1 MRGRLPGFGP
11 TVHAIPSA
19 PAVPASCTELTPPVA
34 SRSSR
39 QALSG
44 DRHLSCSSRQ
54 DQSWHAH
61 VPEHAHVQTHR
72 ARRPGPREKAVS
84 APDSPGFPSP
94 ADVGT
99 RPRSRRARPAPW
111 SVRRV
116 RPPAEGPPQLRR
128 ENGNQRA
135 RKLHERGGGE
145 RMAGAR
151 TKVKRNQRHENRN
164 LFKSR
169 CRTGS

>member
-72 ARRPGPREKAVS
+72 ARRPGPRVKAES

-99 RPRSRRARPAPW
+99 RPRSRRAARPASTMVHPP
-111 SVRRV
+111 
-116 RPPAEGPPQLRR
+116 RPPPRRGSAPAPERKRESESAQATRKRGRR
-128 ENGNQRA
+128 EDGRSKNESETEPKA
-135 RKLHERGGGE
+135 
-145 RMAGAR
+145 
-151 TKVKRNQRHENRN
+151 
-164 LFKSR
+164 
-169 CRTGS
+169 